1 MDLRIQELAVRTREY
16 WEKWL
21 PGKTKELRNAGRF
34 DAALQIF
41 AVYSQAEISALIA
54 KGCPKEDA
62 ERLVL
67 SLYILRNPESQD
79 YGKYGMLN

>member
-1 MDLRIQELAVRTREY
+1 MDLRIQELAVRAGEY

-21 PGKTKELRNAGRF
+21 PIKTKELRNAGQF
-34 DAALQIF
+34 DTALQIL

-67 SLYILRNPESQD
+67 SLYILRNPVSQVHD
-79 YGKYGMLN
+79 KYGMLN